1 MKALVLLSDG
11 RHPVS
16 GRPAPAGTE
25 LQAIALARGLTEEV
39 AGLYAGP
46 DAAAARTALG
56 HGLARLE
63 HRRLPEGDD
72 PLPSLAAAIAAAAP
86 DLVLAGRRA
95 GAGAQTGL
103 VPYQLAE
110 ALGWP
115 LVPDVVALTVADGV
129 LEAVQALPKG
139 ARRRWRV
146 KLPALVT
153 VHPAAP
159 VAASFA
165 IGMAR
170 SGHVEDAP
178 GIDAPQDGTALEE
191 RPYRPR
197 PRLIA
202 SAAAGASAAERLK
215 AATQSAGPGGRVM
228 VDPTPEEAARAIL
241 EHLRALGVLK
251 PAPGRD

>member
-1 MKALVLLSDG
+1 MKALVLISDG

-16 GRPAPAGTE
+16 GRPAPAATE
-25 LQAIALARGLTEEV
+25 LQAIALARGLAEAV
-39 AGLYAGP
+39 AGLHAGP

-63 HRRLPEGDD
+63 HRHLPDGHD
-72 PLPSLAAAIAAAAP
+72 PLPSLIAAITAEAP
-86 DLVLAGRRA
+86 NLLLAGRRA
-95 GAGAQTGL
+95 GAGAQTGVL
-103 VPYQLAE
+103 PYRLAE

-115 LVPDVVALTVADGV
+115 LVPDVVALTVTDDV
-129 LEAVQALPKG
+129 LEAIQALPKG

-159 VAASFA
+159 AAPGFA
-165 IGMAR
+165 LGMAR
-170 SGHVEDAP
+170 NGHLDPVP
-178 GIDAPQDGTALEE
+178 GIAAELDGPALDE

-215 AATQSAGPGGRVM
+215 AATQAAGPGGRVM
-228 VDPTPEEAARAIL
+228 VDPAPEEAAQAIL
-241 EHLRALGVLK
+241 DHLRALGVLK
-251 PAPGRD
+251 PAS